1 MINELN
7 QTPKALRKHIGIFG
21 SANAGKST
29 LANLISG
36 QEVSLVSDVAGT
48 TTDPV
53 FKPME
58 LLPVGPVVIIDT
70 AGLDDNTELGNL
82 RTDKTLKQ
90 LDSCDMA
97 LYVFTPDEDEEKVK
111 KNLSIFK
118 ERKIPVIVVENLK
131 GKSSSSGK
139 NFGFKTISVDLS
151 VENSV
156 DIVKNSIITALSGED
171 EEKSITA
178 DLVKAGDTVLLVMPQ
193 DSAAPK
199 GRLIMPQV
207 QVTRDLLDNGCI
219 IMSVTTDKLSD
230 ALSKLKNPPDLVIT
244 DSQVFGQVNS
254 ILSKEIRLTSFSMLM
269 AKNKGDI
276 DEFVKG
282 ATAIRNLKDGDKVL
296 IIENC
301 AHHVMKDDIARIK
314 IPMMLKKFTGKELE
328 IVNISGQNAYP
339 DLSDVSLVIHCGGC
353 MINRKTMLS
362 KQKYFEKN
370 NIPMTNFGVALAL
383 MNGILERVVY

>member
-1 MINELN
+1 
-7 QTPKALRKHIGIFG
+7 
-21 SANAGKST
+21 
-29 LANLISG
+29 
-36 QEVSLVSDVAGT
+36 
-48 TTDPV
+48 
-53 FKPME
+53 
-58 LLPVGPVVIIDT
+58 
-70 AGLDDNTELGNL
+70 
-82 RTDKTLKQ
+82 
-90 LDSCDMA
+90 
-97 LYVFTPDEDEEKVK
+97 
-111 KNLSIFK
+111 
-118 ERKIPVIVVENLK
+118 
-131 GKSSSSGK
+131 
-139 NFGFKTISVDLS
+139 
-151 VENSV
+151 
-156 DIVKNSIITALSGED
+156 
-171 EEKSITA
+171 
-178 DLVKAGDTVLLVMPQ
+178 
-193 DSAAPK
+193 AAPK

-219 IMSVTTDKLSD
+219 IISVTTDKLSD

-254 ILSKEIRLTSFSMLM
+254 ILPKEIRLTSYSMLM

-282 ATAIRNLKDGDKVL
+282 AFAIRNLKDGDKVL

-314 IPMMLKKFTGKELE
+314 IPMMLKKFTGKEFE

-362 KQKYFEKN
+362 KQKYFKEN
-370 NIPMTNFGVALAL
+370 DIPMTNFGVALAL

>member
-1 MINELN
+1 MISELN

-36 QEVSLVSDVAGT
+36 QEVSLVSAVAGT

-58 LLPVGPVVIIDT
+58 LLPIGPVVLIDT
-70 AGLDDNTELGNL
+70 AGLDDKTELGNL

-97 LYVFTPDEDEEKVK
+97 VYVFSSEEDEETIK
-111 KNLSIFK
+111 KNLSVLK
-118 ERKIPVIVVENLK
+118 TKKIPLIVIENLK
-131 GKSSSSGK
+131 GKSSQGK
-139 NFGFKTISVDLS
+139 NIGEKILSLDLS
-151 VENSV
+151 DEKSA
-156 DIVKNSIITALSGED
+156 DTVKNAIIGAFSGED

-178 DLVKAGDTVLLVMPQ
+178 DLVKSGDTVLLVMPQ
-193 DSAAPK
+193 DTAAPK

-219 IMSVTTDKLSD
+219 IISVATDKLSE
-230 ALSKLKNPPDLVIT
+230 ALAKLRNLPDLVIT
-244 DSQVFGQVNS
+244 DSQVFGKVN
-254 ILSKEIRLTSFSMLM
+254 EIIPEEVRLTSFSMLM

-282 ATAIRNLKDGDKVL
+282 AEAIRNLSDGDKVL

-301 AHHVMKDDIARIK
+301 AHHIMKDDIARIK

-328 IVNISGQNAYP
+328 IINISGQNAYP
-339 DLSDVSLVIHCGGC
+339 DLSGVKLVIHCGGC
-353 MINRKTMLS
+353 MINRKTMIS
-362 KQKYFEKN
+362 KQEYFKEN
-370 NIPMTNFGVALAL
+370 GIPMTNFGVALAL
-383 MNGILERVVY
+383 MNGILGRVVY

>member
-1 MINELN
+1 MISELN

-29 LANLISG
+29 LTNLVSG
-36 QEVSLVSDVAGT
+36 QEVSLVSAVAGT

-58 LLPVGPVVIIDT
+58 LLPVGPVVLIDT
-70 AGLDDNTELGNL
+70 AGLDDKTELGNL

-97 LYVFTPDEDEEKVK
+97 IYVFSSDEDEEIVK
-111 KNLSIFK
+111 QNLSLLK
-118 ERKIPVIVVENLK
+118 TKKIPLVVIENLK
-131 GKSSSSGK
+131 GTSSQKK
-139 NFGFKTISVDLS
+139 NIGEKILSLDLS
-151 VENSV
+151 DEKSA
-156 DIVKNSIITALSGED
+156 DTVKNAIITAFSGGD

-178 DLVKAGDTVLLVMPQ
+178 DLVKKGDTVLLVMPQ

-219 IMSVTTDKLSD
+219 IISVTEENLSD
-230 ALSKLKNPPDLVIT
+230 ALSKLVTLPDLVIT
-244 DSQVFGQVNS
+244 DSQVFGKVNEK
-254 ILSKEIRLTSFSMLM
+254 LPREVKLTSFSMLM

-276 DEFVKG
+276 ERFIKG
-282 ATAIRNLKDGDKVL
+282 ADAIRNLSDGDKVL

-301 AHHVMKDDIARIK
+301 AHHIMKDDIARIK
-314 IPMMLKKFTGKELE
+314 IPKMLKKFTGKDLE
-328 IVNISGQNAYP
+328 IINISGQNAYP
-339 DLSDVSLVIHCGGC
+339 GLSGVRLIIHCGGC
-353 MINRKTMLS
+353 MINRKTMIS
-362 KQKYFEKN
+362 KQDYFDEN

>member
-1 MINELN
+1 MISELN

-29 LANLISG
+29 LTNLISG
-36 QEVSLVSDVAGT
+36 QEVSLVSAVAGT

-58 LLPVGPVVIIDT
+58 LLPIGPVVLIDT
-70 AGLDDNTELGNL
+70 AGLDDKTELGNL

-97 LYVFTPDEDEEKVK
+97 VYVFSSDENEETVK
-111 KNLSIFK
+111 KNLSVLK
-118 ERKIPVIVVENLK
+118 TKKIPLIVIENLK
-131 GKSSSSGK
+131 GTSSQGK
-139 NFGFKTISVDLS
+139 NIGEKILSLDLS
-151 VENSV
+151 DEKSA
-156 DIVKNSIITALSGED
+156 DTVKNAIIGAFSGED

-178 DLVKAGDTVLLVMPQ
+178 DLVKSGDTVLLVMPQ
-193 DSAAPK
+193 DTAAPK

-219 IMSVTTDKLSD
+219 IISVTTGKLSE
-230 ALSKLKNPPDLVIT
+230 ALAKLRNLPDLVIT
-244 DSQVFGQVNS
+244 DSQVFGKVN
-254 ILSKEIRLTSFSMLM
+254 EIIPEEVKLTSFSMLM

-276 DEFVKG
+276 DEFVRG
-282 ATAIRNLKDGDKVL
+282 AEAIRTLSDGDKVL

-301 AHHVMKDDIARIK
+301 AHHIMKDDIARIK

-328 IVNISGQNAYP
+328 IINISGQNAYP
-339 DLSDVSLVIHCGGC
+339 DLSGVKLVIHCGGC
-353 MINRKTMLS
+353 MINRKAMIS
-362 KQKYFEKN
+362 KQNYFKEN
-370 NIPMTNFGVALAL
+370 GIPMTNFGVALAL
-383 MNGILERVVY
+383 MNGILGRVVY

>member
-1 MINELN
+1 MISELN

-36 QEVSLVSDVAGT
+36 QEVSLVSAVAGT

-58 LLPVGPVVIIDT
+58 LLPIGPVVLIDT
-70 AGLDDNTELGNL
+70 AGLDDKTELGNL

-97 LYVFTPDEDEEKVK
+97 VYVFSSEEDEETIK
-111 KNLSIFK
+111 KNLSVLK
-118 ERKIPVIVVENLK
+118 TKKIPLIVIENLK
-131 GKSSSSGK
+131 RKSSQGK
-139 NFGFKTISVDLS
+139 NIGEKILSLDLS
-151 VENSV
+151 DEKSA
-156 DIVKNSIITALSGED
+156 DTVKNAIIGAFSGED

-178 DLVKAGDTVLLVMPQ
+178 DLVKSGDTVLLVMPQ
-193 DSAAPK
+193 DTAAPK

-219 IMSVTTDKLSD
+219 IISVATDKLSE
-230 ALSKLKNPPDLVIT
+230 ALAKLRNLPDLVIT
-244 DSQVFGQVNS
+244 DSQVFGKVN
-254 ILSKEIRLTSFSMLM
+254 EIIPEEVRLTSFSMLM

-282 ATAIRNLKDGDKVL
+282 AEAIRNLSDGDKVL

-301 AHHVMKDDIARIK
+301 AHHIMKDDIARIK

-328 IVNISGQNAYP
+328 IINISGQNAYP
-339 DLSDVSLVIHCGGC
+339 DLSGVKLVIHCGGC
-353 MINRKTMLS
+353 MINRKTMIS
-362 KQKYFEKN
+362 KQEYFKEN
-370 NIPMTNFGVALAL
+370 GIPMTNFGVALAL
-383 MNGILERVVY
+383 MNGILGRVVY